1 MNIVNKLTLR
11 QMRKNKRQTLVTI
24 IGVIISVA
32 MVSAVAILATSF
44 LNLMQREIIAEEGD
58 WHVEFQDLNE
68 EQVQAIQTDKDTKKS
83 YLSRDVGF
91 AYLEGSENEEKPY
104 VFLKQFDQRG
114 LKEYPMQLTEG
125 RMPEHEGEVVLTEH
139 IDTNAGVTYD
149 IGDEIT
155 LEVGS
160 RVIDQATAEDRGMP
174 ETATID
180 ETYSLILDDDDEK
193 INETID
199 VESTQTLKVVG
210 FIERPDWEPY
220 WSPGYTIVSYLDPI
234 KVSSKDKVNLL
245 VTNKKVNF
253 NFYKDTQNYAK
264 EQNIDS
270 YEMHDSLLQ
279 TYGVFSNLGMAQALF
294 IFVGIIMIIIMVGSV
309 SLIYNAFAISVSER
323 SRQLG
328 MLSSVGATKK
338 QKRNS
343 VLFEGAVI
351 GAISIPIGFLSG
363 VLGLAVTFYFINEK
377 LTNAFGFTETLRVAV
392 TPSTIVFAIIV
403 SVLTI
408 FISVYIPARR
418 ASKISAIDAI
428 RQSEDIKLTRKKIKT
443 SKFVR
448 KVFGFEAEIGL
459 KNLKRNKKRYVA
471 TVFSLFISIVL
482 FLSVAFFTDTLKR
495 TVELTQDGQNY
506 DIEVTFDK
514 NEQLTKED
522 QDIIEEI
529 KQFSDVTDSNLV
541 RSGWLE
547 TLIDEK
553 YIPEESKDQIEE
565 EYSSDA
571 EVPFG
576 VYFHVL
582 EDDALEEFADEAGVS
597 KEQLHDPDSIQGIII
612 NWTSIID
619 VDENAYKEQRAMD
632 IQQGEEITLAVENYQ
647 VDEIVDIGQLTV
659 AGISNTFP
667 MGVEPIRYQLGVN
680 VVISETGYE
689 QLHIDEYDFIFPPYY
704 KLYLTSSDAIQTG
717 DEIAALDYPSLS
729 MFNFAKMNQDDQ
741 QFSFVISVFV
751 YGFITLITLI
761 SIANIF
767 NTITTSIAL
776 RKREFGMLKSVGMT
790 PKGFNKMIR
799 YESIFYGL
807 KALLYGLPISI
818 GLMYLM
824 HIALSDG
831 FILTFKIPWIPVG
844 IVIVAVF
851 VIVSISMLYA
861 SAKLKKQNIID
872 ALKQE
877 NM

>member
-1 MNIVNKLTLR
+1 MNIINKLTLR

-44 LNLMQREIIAEEGD
+44 LNLMQREISAQEGD
-58 WHVEFQDLNE
+58 WHVEFQNLNE
-68 EQVQAIQTDKDTKKS
+68 EQVEAIQTDKNTKKS
-83 YLSRDVGF
+83 FLSRDVGF
-91 AYLEGSENEEKPY
+91 AYLEGSQNDEMPY

-114 LKEYPMQLTEG
+114 LEEYPMQLTEG
-125 RMPEHEGEVVLTEH
+125 RMPEHEGEVVLADH
-139 IDTNAGVTYD
+139 IESNAGLSYE
-149 IGDEIT
+149 IGDEIAF
-155 LEVGS
+155 EVGK
-160 RVIDQATAEDRGMP
+160 R
-174 ETATID
+174 TID
-180 ETYSLILDDDDEK
+180 DETSEYSGIAEAIQTDQSYSLVKNDDDEIIEG
-193 INETID
+193 INVETTK
-199 VESTQTLKVVG
+199 ELTVVG
-210 FIERPDWEPY
+210 FIERPDWEHY

-234 KVSSKDKVNLL
+234 KVSSDDKVNLL
-245 VTNKKVNF
+245 VTNKKVSR
-253 NFYKDTQNYAK
+253 NFYKDIQNYAK
-264 EQNIDS
+264 EYNIDS
-270 YEMHDSLLQ
+270 YEMHDTLLQ
-279 TYGVFSNLGMAQALF
+279 TYGVFSNMGMAGALF
-294 IFVGIIMIIIMVGSV
+294 VFVGIILIIIMVGSV

-328 MLSSVGATKK
+328 MLSSVGATKR

-343 VLFEGAVI
+343 VFFEGAII

-363 VLGLAVTFYFINEK
+363 ITGLAVTFYFINDK

-428 RQSEDIKLTRKKIKT
+428 RQSEDIKLTRKKLKT
-443 SKFVR
+443 SKVVR
-448 KVFGFEAEIGL
+448 KLFGFEAEIGL

-495 TVELTQDGQNY
+495 TVELTQDGVNY

-514 NEQLTKED
+514 DEQLTKED
-522 QDIIEEI
+522 KDVIEEI
-529 KQFSDVTDSNLV
+529 KQYPDVTDSNLV
-541 RSGWLE
+541 RSGWLN
-547 TLIDEK
+547 IHVDAK

-565 EYSSDA
+565 EYSGDA

-576 VYFHVL
+576 IHYHVL
-582 EDDALEEFADEAGVS
+582 EDDALEKVADEAGVS
-597 KEQLHDPDSIQGIII
+597 PEQLHDTDSIQGIII

-619 VDENAYKEQRAMD
+619 PDENAYKEQRAID
-632 IQQGEEITLAVENYQ
+632 IKQGEEIALAVENYE
-647 VDEIVDIGQLTV
+647 DEDSVQIGQLTV
-659 AGISNTFP
+659 AGITDTFP
-667 MGVEPIRYQLGVN
+667 MGVEPIRYDLGVN
-680 VVISETGYE
+680 VVISEAGYE
-689 QLHIDEYDFIFPPYY
+689 QLHVEENDFIFPPYY
-704 KLYLTSSDAIQTG
+704 KLYLTSSEVIKTG
-717 DEIAALDYPSLS
+717 DEITALDYPSLS
-729 MFNFAKMNQDDQ
+729 MFNITKMNQDDQ
-741 QFSFVISVFV
+741 QFTFVISVFV

-761 SIANIF
+761 SVANIF

-807 KALLYGLPISI
+807 KALLYGIPVSI

-831 FILTFKIPWIPVG
+831 FILTFKIPWIPIG

-851 VIVSISMLYA
+851 LIVSVSMLYA
-861 SAKLKKQNIID
+861 SAKLRKQNIID

-877 NM
+877 TM

>member
-44 LNLMQREIIAEEGD
+44 LNLMQREIIVEEGD
-58 WHVEFQDLNE
+58 WHVEFQNLNE
-68 EQVQAIQTDKDTKKS
+68 EQVQAIQTDKNTDKS

-114 LKEYPMQLTEG
+114 LEEYPMQLTEG
-125 RMPEHEGEVVLTEH
+125 RMPEHEGEVVLSEH

-180 ETYSLILDDDDEK
+180 ETYSLIRDDDDENV
-193 INETID
+193 NETID
-199 VESTQTLKVVG
+199 VESTKSLKVVG

-245 VTNKKVNF
+245 VTNKKVGR
-253 NFYKDTQNYAK
+253 NFYKDTQSYAK
-264 EQNIDS
+264 EHNIDS

-294 IFVGIIMIIIMVGSV
+294 IFVGIIMVIIMIGSV

-351 GAISIPIGFLSG
+351 GAISIPLGFLSG
-363 VLGLAVTFYFINEK
+363 ILGLAVTFYFINDK

-392 TPSTIVFAIIV
+392 TPFTVVFALIV

-428 RQSEDIKLTRKKIKT
+428 RQSEDIKLTHKKIKT
-443 SKFVR
+443 SKLVR
-448 KVFGFEAEIGL
+448 KLFGFEAEIGL

-495 TVELTQDGQNY
+495 TLELTQDGQNY
-506 DIEVTFDK
+506 DIEVAFDK
-514 NEQLTKED
+514 NDQLTKED
-522 QDIIEEI
+522 QDTIEEI

-541 RSGWLE
+541 LSGWLN

-565 EYSSDA
+565 ESSEA

-576 VYFHVL
+576 VYLHVL
-582 EDDALEEFADEAGVS
+582 EDDALEQFADEAGVS
-597 KEQLHDPDSIQGIII
+597 EQQLYDTESVQGIII

-619 VDENAYKEQRAMD
+619 VDDNAYKEQRAID
-632 IQQGEEITLAVENYQ
+632 VKKGENIDLNVENYEGDG
-647 VDEIVDIGQLTV
+647 VHIGQLTV
-659 AGISNTFP
+659 AGISNSFP

-689 QLHIDEYDFIFPPYY
+689 QLKIEEYDFIFPPYY
-704 KLYLTSSDAIQTG
+704 TLYLTSSDAIITG
-717 DEIAALDYPSLS
+717 DEIAALDYPGLS

-761 SIANIF
+761 SVANIF

-831 FILTFKIPWIPVG
+831 FELTFKIPWIPVG